1 MEEVQMLGFGDSWVF
16 AAYALCILSSIL
28 CVVYG
33 ALNWNKGDESPHAED
48 KLWAAEEEK
57 LEEEF

>member
-1 MEEVQMLGFGDSWVF
+1 MLGFGDSWVF

-33 ALNWNKGDESPHAED
+33 ALNWNKGDESPHVED